1 MRLASIDH
9 PGIDTRDIVLGRGY
23 DVLDIC
29 HPHGNEAME
38 WVDEVE
44 KHALRI
50 DCIVNR
56 NDRLFGFDA
65 LSKALPAHLHAC
77 GIDLHGAKVF
87 VAGDDH
93 AQALARRLGAIMAPC
108 GEARF
113 LVNSL
118 EGTDRFIDL
127 DAFPRLEAIVDIA
140 LHAKRTALQFDAR
153 LRGARYCGGAWLAA
167 RLLDEKKR
175 LYTREKPDEAKIFRM
190 AQELVRKKR
199 NIVLIGMPTSG
210 KTTISSVFAC
220 ETGWRLVEMDDKIEK
235 AMGMTIA
242 DCFAQKGEAFFRR
255 LETQAAK
262 DLRNAS
268 GCVISTGGGII
279 KNPENIRYLSE
290 NGLVAWLDRRI
301 DQLFP
306 SQSRPLSQSIEAL
319 RKMYAER
326 QPLYRWLCDVRLDNT
341 GAISDT
347 VESLKAIAAGGAPW
361 ICG

>member
-1 MRLASIDH
+1 MRLVSVEH
-9 PGIDTRDIVLGRGY
+9 PGDLRDIGQGGGY

-29 HPHGNEAME
+29 HPLGKEVVE

-44 KHALRI
+44 ECAMRI

-56 NDRLFGFDA
+56 DGRRFGFDA
-65 LSKALPAHLHAC
+65 LLRALPAHLHAC
-77 GIDLHGAKVF
+77 GIDLQGTKVF
-87 VAGDDH
+87 VAGDAH
-93 AQALARRLGAIMAPC
+93 AQALTRRLGAIIAP
-108 GEARF
+108 GNEAKF
-113 LVNSL
+113 LVNGL
-118 EGTDRFIDL
+118 EGTERFIDL
-127 DAFPRLEAIVDIA
+127 DDFPRLETIIDIA
-140 LHAKRTALQFDAR
+140 PHVKRTALQFDAR

-175 LYTREKPDEAKIFRM
+175 LYTREKPDEEKIFHL

-210 KTTISSVFAC
+210 KTTISSVFAR
-220 ETGWRLVEMDDKIEK
+220 EMGWKLIEMDDEIEK
-235 AMGMTIA
+235 TMGMTIT

-255 LETQAAK
+255 LETQVAK

-268 GCVISTGGGII
+268 GCVISTGGGVI
-279 KNPENIRYLSE
+279 KNSENLRYLGE

-306 SQSRPLSQSIEAL
+306 SDSRPLSQSIDAL

-326 QPLYRWLCDVRLDNT
+326 QPVYRWLCDVRLDNT
-341 GAISDT
+341 GTISDT
-347 VESLKAIAAGGAPW
+347 VESLKTIAAGGAPW